1 MIRVQAEARIKGI
14 SHLADSK
21 NSGYLVA
28 GDLRNLLNPGRPI
41 SMVGERIYQAAAT
54 SSNAASGETYSHR
67 DGVFN
72 IKEARLLGDLLKK
85 HFVDPDVA
93 REVKVCVTV
102 FMSPE
107 EHRHTYTEVVT
118 YQINPSKWTSRSHGV
133 TTTTHKIPT
142 LGLED

>member
-54 SSNAASGETYSHR
+54 SSNAASEETYSHR

-118 YQINPSKWTSRSHGV
+118 YQIDPSKWTPRSHGV
-133 TTTTHKIPT
+133 TTTTYKIPT
-142 LGLED
+142 LGVED

>member
-54 SSNAASGETYSHR
+54 SSNAASEETYSHR

-118 YQINPSKWTSRSHGV
+118 YQIDPSKWTPRNHGV
-133 TTTTHKIPT
+133 TTTTYKIPT
-142 LGLED
+142 LGVED

>member
-28 GDLRNLLNPGRPI
+28 GDLRNLLNHGRPI

-54 SSNAASGETYSHR
+54 SSNAASEETYSHR

-118 YQINPSKWTSRSHGV
+118 YQIDPSKWTPRSHGV
-133 TTTTHKIPT
+133 TTTTYKIPT
-142 LGLED
+142 LGVED